1 MNIASVRSAPRCR
14 PVSRSSAGFT
24 LIELLVVIAII
35 AILAALLLP
44 ALAAAKDKAQRTTCI
59 SNQKQMALAMIMYA
73 QDNSDFLAFPN
84 WDGGAILG
92 PGWLYGMGP
101 TLPDPTVAPWTN
113 APITAWQQGLW
124 FSYMSNPQVYLCPVD
139 IKSPT
144 YRKPAS
150 QGGRQNKLS
159 SYVMDGAVCGFA
171 NICRGCKTTSVWT
184 PMCYVYWEPD
194 ENAMGAGTPG
204 AFDYND
210 ASNYPD
216 DTEGIGRLHSK
227 KGGSIT
233 ALAGHVQFISREQFR
248 TDSTTP
254 AGKGPGPGGKTYLF
268 WSPFSTDGR

>member
-1 MNIASVRSAPRCR
+1 MNTASFRSAPGCR
-14 PVSRSSAGFT
+14 PASRSGVGFT

-84 WDGGAILG
+84 WDGGGILG

-124 FSYMSNPQVYLCPVD
+124 FTYMPNPQAYLCPVD
-139 IKSPT
+139 TKSPT
-144 YRKPAS
+144 YRKPAT

-159 SYVMDGAVCGFA
+159 SYVMDGAVCGFQ
-171 NICRGCKTTSVWT
+171 NICRGCKTTSVWS
-184 PMCYVYWEPD
+184 PMCYVFWEPD
-194 ENAMGAGTPG
+194 ENAMGAGNPG
-204 AFDYND
+204 AFEFND

-216 DTEGIGRLHSK
+216 DKEGIGRLHSK

-248 TDSTTP
+248 ADSTTP
-254 AGKGPGPGGKTYLF
+254 VGKGPGPGGKTLLF
-268 WSPFSTDGR
+268 WSSFSTDGR